1 MDLDEILQ
9 SDTPTK
15 RAIATTSQ
23 LQQIISWVAVGQMPI
38 AQFAFLVGME
48 LGLFSDRD
56 WEYLQK
62 NGGVPSKEM
71 VLKIVQKINGW
82 QVMDCSPLY
91 EALGKIEDG

>member
-1 MDLDEILQ
+1 MDIEEMLQ

-56 WEYLQK
+56 WDYLQN
-62 NGGVPSKEM
+62 NGSVPSKEM
-71 VLKIVQKINGW
+71 VLAIVQKIDDW
-82 QVMDCSPLY
+82 QVVDCSPLY
-91 EALGKIEDG
+91 KVLEND